1 MTRKLA
7 DQDRRF
13 GQPGMPALVKR
24 AAKQLAL
31 VCACAGLLTFAHA
44 EPGTDDALAKLQTSQ
59 TQTKP
64 GLIGSAVA
72 STTSMATGV
81 ASKAGDLVLN
91 ALSMIGV
98 RYRFGG
104 NTPDSGLDCSGFVR
118 YVFNDTLGF
127 LLPRRSAEMS
137 KVGET
142 ISSNELKPGDLVFF
156 NTMRHA
162 FSHVGIYI
170 GDNKFVH
177 APSRGQEIRI
187 DDMKQAYWSQRYN
200 GARRIEV
207 VQASLQSKGGERIS
221 TGDPRIDAI
230 LDQMKRDGRL

>member
-1 MTRKLA
+1 M
-7 DQDRRF
+7 
-13 GQPGMPALVKR
+13 
-24 AAKQLAL
+24 
-31 VCACAGLLTFAHA
+31 A
-44 EPGTDDALAKLQTSQ
+44 ELQASQ

-72 STTSMATGV
+72 STTSMATSV
-81 ASKAGDLVLN
+81 ASKAGDLVLS